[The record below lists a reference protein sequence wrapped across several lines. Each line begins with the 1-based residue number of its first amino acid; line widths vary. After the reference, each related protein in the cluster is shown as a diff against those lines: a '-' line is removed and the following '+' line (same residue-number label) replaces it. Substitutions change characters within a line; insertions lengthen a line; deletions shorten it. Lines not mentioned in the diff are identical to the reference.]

1 MIDYIKSL
9 LNITSNDFKVYLDH
23 EFARMPAKAHATDAG
38 WDLCSCEHV
47 EIPPKQWKLV
57 GTGLKFVIPEGWEM
71 QIRPRSGLA
80 AKKGVTVL
88 NTPGTIDQE
97 YRGEVKVIL
106 YNAGE
111 YPFEV
116 HPGDKIAQ
124 AVVSPV
130 YSVKM
135 SEIEDMPE
143 KDTTRGAGGF
153 GSTGR

>member
-1 MIDYIKSL
+1 MLDFIKNILNIKS
-9 LNITSNDFKVYLDH
+9 NEFKVYLEH
-23 EFARMPAKAHATDAG
+23 EFARLPAKAHASDAG
-38 WDLCSCEHV
+38 WDLCACEHV
-47 EIPPKQWKLV
+47 EIAPKQWKLV
-57 GTGLKFVIPEGWEM
+57 GTGLKFVIPDGWEM

-124 AVVSPV
+124 AVLAPV
-130 YSVKM
+130 YAASM
-135 SEIEDMPE
+135 IEIDEMPSEG
-143 KDTTRGAGGF
+143 TTRGAGGF
-153 GSTGR
+153 GSTGK